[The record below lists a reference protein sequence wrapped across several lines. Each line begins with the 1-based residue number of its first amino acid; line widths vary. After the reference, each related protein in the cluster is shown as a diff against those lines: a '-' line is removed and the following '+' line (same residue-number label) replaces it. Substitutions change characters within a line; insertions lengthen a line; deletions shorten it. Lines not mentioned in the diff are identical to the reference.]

1 MQTGDVIKFLRKKF
15 NMTQD
20 ELAIKLQ
27 VNKSSIQKY
36 ESGLVSNLKMETIRD
51 LCLLFSVPPW
61 VFIFP
66 EHITNTEVLIFISD
80 ADMNSPILLNED
92 GMRRLIDYVQ
102 DLSEIERYKS
112 R

>member
-1 MQTGDVIKFLRKKF
+1 MQAGEVIKFLRKKF

-20 ELAIKLQ
+20 ELANKLL

-36 ESGLVSNLKMETIRD
+36 ESGAVSNLKMETIRD

-66 EHITNTEVLIFISD
+66 EHITNTEVLTFISNS
-80 ADMNSPILLNED
+80 DMNSPIMLNEA
-92 GMRRLIDYVQ
+92 GMQRLIDYVQ
-102 DLSEIERYKS
+102 DLSEIEKYKS